1 MVVATTTVR
10 FAIGAAVL
18 ACAGCGFGPVPVAEH
33 TPAPG
38 AQEVCAGL
46 LAELPDVVADAVRRE
61 VEPASPGVSAWGQPP
76 IILRCGVPEP
86 DVDPASTVL
95 EVDGVGWYGIEG
107 EGGTF
112 FVTADRVVSVEVAV
126 PDDYAPEA
134 EVLVDLAGPV
144 GDLPGRAVSEAPTGG
159 TAPS

>member
-10 FAIGAAVL
+10 CAVGAAVL

-33 TPAPG
+33 APLPG
-38 AQEVCAGL
+38 TQGVCADL
-46 LAELPDVVADAVRRE
+46 LAAAPDVLADAVRRE
-61 VEPASPGVSAWGQPP
+61 VEPPSPGVAAWGRPP

-86 DVDPASTVL
+86 SVDPTATVL
-95 EVDGVGWYGIEG
+95 EVDGVGWYDIEG

-112 FVTADRVVSVEVAV
+112 FVTADRAVTVEVAV

-134 EVLVDLAGPV
+134 EVLLDLA
-144 GDLPGRAVSEAPTGG
+144 DAVSTVP
-159 TAPS
+159 